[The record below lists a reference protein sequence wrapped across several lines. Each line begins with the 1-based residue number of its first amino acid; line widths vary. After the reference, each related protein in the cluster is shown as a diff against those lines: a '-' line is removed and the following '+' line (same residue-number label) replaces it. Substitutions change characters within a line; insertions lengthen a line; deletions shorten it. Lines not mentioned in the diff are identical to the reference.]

1 MHLGRLMHAA
11 EIPTNI
17 DVQKWGISLFFW
29 GAAIFCD
36 WEWRNLQL
44 STGYHQEAQVAATR
58 FDQSRVI
65 LMFQQQQYAFMLVQ
79 PNLHELK
86 TTLQVLQEVETQT
99 WPLTGHQLVLQFHTA
114 I

>member
-36 WEWRNLQL
+36 WEWLNFQL
-44 STGYHQEAQVAATR
+44 STGYHQQAQV
-58 FDQSRVI
+58 RVKRQENPSLKGPYSEEKEEAGI
-65 LMFQQQQYAFMLVQ
+65 DGETTMQTGIEYGVSLVS
-79 PNLHELK
+79 LAKRTFL
-86 TTLQVLQEVETQT
+86 LQCGCKQ
-99 WPLTGHQLVLQFHTA
+99 